1 MIQFD
6 KAKEVVED
14 ILGAKDFIESHEDE
28 IFERLEEF
36 ESRTTKNSEG
46 DIMFIAEALPLTSGI
61 VHLGSTADNFK
72 KAKAWVRTNLPDSDT
87 VSILSA
93 LTFLYLVDKGWQ
105 KFSESKEIS
114 KTGEEKSV
122 VWQRICQ
129 RTNKVL
135 E

>member
-14 ILGAKDFIESHEDE
+14 ILGAKNFIESHQDE

-36 ESRTTKNSEG
+36 DSRTTNSEG
-46 DIMFIAEALPLTSGI
+46 DIMFIAETLPLTSGI

-72 KAKAWVRTNLPDSDT
+72 NAKAWVRTNLPDSDT

-105 KFSESKEIS
+105 NFS
-114 KTGEEKSV
+114 KSDELTKSGAKRSE
-122 VWQRICQ
+122 VWERICR
-129 RTNKVL
+129 RTKKVL

>member
-14 ILGAKDFIESHEDE
+14 ILGAQDFIESHQDE

-36 ESRTTKNSEG
+36 DSRTKNSEG
-46 DIMFIAEALPLTSGI
+46 DIMFIAETLPLTSGI

-93 LTFLYLVDKGWQ
+93 LTFLYLVDRGWQ
-105 KFSESKEIS
+105 KFS
-114 KTGEEKSV
+114 KSNELTKSGAKRSEA
-122 VWQRICQ
+122 WERICR
-129 RTNKVL
+129 RTKKVL
-135 E
+135 K